1 MYRLL
6 LLFVLLSHV
15 GLTQLNELKVL
26 SYNVLVSTS
35 VTDNIYVL
43 QQLDADIIGLQ
54 EGYDKSEVI
63 ASALGYYHYSNPAW
77 SEAILSRYP
86 ITSTDWWGVEIELSP
101 GQFAYMY
108 DTHLAAYPYQP
119 YDIRDGLISSPTQ
132 AVAEAQ
138 AARGAEITEVITEML
153 PFIQSGAPI
162 FLTGDFNEPSH
173 LDWTVNAATNGLH
186 FGWAVQW
193 PTSLMCIDAGLSD
206 AYRTF
211 FPDEVAF
218 SGETWTPWLASDEVY
233 DRIDLVYY
241 SGTNVSVS
249 QVDIVGPD
257 AASSL
262 VITPYASDHRAV
274 LSTFS
279 LNASGQAEFSGN
291 SAMVYPNPAAD
302 TDMLTIDL
310 FAYIEGQLFIKDVWG
325 KEILNC
331 SFSSDQVILNL
342 NEFESKGAYFI
353 HILDDRGQLMSVK
366 KLIYR

>member
-1 MYRLL
+1 MYKLL
-6 LLFVLLSHV
+6 LLFILLSYA
-15 GLTQLNELKVL
+15 GFAQLNELKVL

-43 QQLDADIIGLQ
+43 QELDADIIGLQ

-63 ASALGYYHYSNPAW
+63 ANALGYYHYSNPAW

-86 ITSTDWWGVEIELSP
+86 ITSSDWWGVEIELSP
-101 GQFAYMY
+101 GQFVYMY
-108 DTHLAAYPYQP
+108 DAHLAAYPYQP
-119 YDIRDGLISSPTQ
+119 YDIRDGLISSPAQ

-138 AARGAEITEVITEML
+138 AARGAEITDVIAEML
-153 PFIQSGAPI
+153 PFIESGAI
-162 FLTGDFNEPSH
+162 VFLTGDFNEPSH
-173 LDWTVNAATNGLH
+173 LDWTANAAANGLH
-186 FGWAVQW
+186 FGWEVQW
-193 PTSLMCIDAGLSD
+193 PTSLMCTDAGLSD

-211 FPDEVAF
+211 YPDEVTF

-233 DRIDLVYY
+233 DRIDLIYY

-249 QVDIVGPD
+249 HVDIVGPD
-257 AASSL
+257 TASSL

-279 LNASGQAEFSGN
+279 LNASGQTEFSES

-302 TDMLTIDL
+302 TDILTIDL
-310 FAYIEGQLFIKDVWG
+310 FTYKEGKLLVKDVWG
-325 KEILNC
+325 KEFLNC

-342 NEFESKGAYFI
+342 NEFGSKGAYFI
-353 HILDDRGQLMSVK
+353 HLFDNTGQLLAVK

>member
-6 LLFVLLSHV
+6 LLFILFSYA
-15 GLTQLNELKVL
+15 GSAQLNQLKVL

-43 QQLDADIIGLQ
+43 QELDADIIGLQ

-108 DTHLAAYPYQP
+108 NTHLAAYPYQP
-119 YDIRDGLISSPTQ
+119 YDIRDGLISSPAQ
-132 AVAEAQ
+132 AVTEAQ

-153 PFIQSGAPI
+153 PFIQSGAPV

-186 FGWAVQW
+186 FGWAVEW
-193 PTSLMCIDAGLSD
+193 PTSLMCTDAGLSD
-206 AYRTF
+206 AYRAF
-211 FPDEVAF
+211 YPDEVTF
-218 SGETWTPWLASDEVY
+218 SGETWTPWLSPNEVY

-249 QVDIVGPD
+249 HVDIVGPD
-257 AASSL
+257 TASSL
-262 VITPYASDHRAV
+262 VITPYASDHRGV
-274 LSTFS
+274 LASFN
-279 LNASGQAEFSGN
+279 LNASGLIEFN
-291 SAMVYPNPAAD
+291 EHNPMVYPNPAAD

-310 FAYIEGQLFIKDVWG
+310 FTYIEGQLFIKDVCG

-342 NEFESKGAYFI
+342 NEFGSKGAYFI
-353 HILDDRGQLMSVK
+353 HLFDDSGQLLAVK